1 MRAIE
6 ARTIAICHYLEA
18 NGIKPDRV
26 RASGRELWYKSP
38 IRTGDNDPSFKVDTV
53 KNLWFDHGIAR
64 GGNVIDLVCELQNV
78 TVKEALSILEATG
91 LHNAPHRDNLNLF
104 SGSFPSG
111 GTRQAGQAEKKRFAP
126 AGEKEKRDVEASGQN
141 GGHFQIL
148 KVGELQHPALIEY
161 LGEREIDLE
170 IARQYL
176 KEVHFKPADQLR
188 QYFAL
193 GWPSGEGFDVRNRLF
208 KGFVG
213 VGKDISTV
221 NLRPG
226 GSLYIFEGWMDFLSY
241 LSLHKTKTFNHSALI
256 LHSTSLKK
264 RAAQCV
270 LANNIQRLTLF
281 LDNDQAGLET
291 AEFFKLALP
300 DIKIFDRSHLYKP
313 AKDLNE
319 RLIERQL
326 RLKSKE

>member
-6 ARTIAICHYLEA
+6 ARTIAINQYLEA

-26 RASGRELWYKSP
+26 RHAGRELWYHSP
-38 IRTGDNDPSFKVDTV
+38 IRDGDNDPSFKVDTI

-78 TVKEALSILEATG
+78 TVKEALAILEASG

-104 SGSFPSG
+104 G
-111 GTRQAGQAEKKRFAP
+111 GALPTSSTPYAATGEKKRFAP
-126 AGEKEKRDVEASGQN
+126 AGEKEKRDVEAARQN
-141 GGHFQIL
+141 SGHFQIL

-161 LGEREIDLE
+161 LQERQIDLG

-193 GWPSGEGFDVRNRLF
+193 GWPSGDGFDVRNRLF

-226 GSLYIFEGWMDFLSY
+226 ESLYIFEGWMDFLSY

-264 RAAQCV
+264 RAVQCV
-270 LANNIQRLTLF
+270 QNHNIERLTLF

-319 RLIERQL
+319 RLVARQA
-326 RLKSKE
+326 RLKSKR